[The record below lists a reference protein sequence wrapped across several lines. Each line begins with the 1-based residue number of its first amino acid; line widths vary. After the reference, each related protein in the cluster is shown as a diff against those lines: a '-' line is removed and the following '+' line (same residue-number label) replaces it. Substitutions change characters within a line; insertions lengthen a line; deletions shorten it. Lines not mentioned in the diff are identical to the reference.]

1 MRAQAQ
7 ELVKLVKG
15 LKVEINKIDDLRNN
29 RFPITDEVDLYVND
43 AKDYVHVTFNKG
55 GKQVDVTI
63 HDFNETHYSETLN
76 IDLSII
82 DHELDKIVKRSKN
95 IVIIFTTVYKNWA
108 EEIKEKKI
116 EELETQIAKLRG
128 DVSA

>member
-63 HDFNETHYSETLN
+63 HDYNENHYSETLN

-95 IVIIFTTVYKNWA
+95 IVTIFATVYHNWA

-116 EELETQIAKLRG
+116 EELEAEIAKLRG
-128 DVSA
+128 DA

>member
-15 LKVEINKIDDLRNN
+15 LKTEINKIDDLRNN

-63 HDFNETHYSETLN
+63 HDYNENHYSETLN

-95 IVIIFTTVYKNWA
+95 IVNIFATVYHNWA

-116 EELETQIAKLRG
+116 EELEAEIAKLRG
-128 DVSA
+128 DA

>member
-7 ELVKLVKG
+7 ELVKLVKA
-15 LKVEINKIDDLRNN
+15 LKTEINKIDDFRNN

-43 AKDYVHVTFNKG
+43 AKDYVQVQFNKG
-55 GKQVDVTI
+55 GKTVDVTI
-63 HDFNETHYSETLN
+63 HDYNEIHYSETLN

-128 DVSA
+128 DI

>member
-15 LKVEINKIDDLRNN
+15 LKLEINKIDDLRNN
-29 RFPITDEVDLYVND
+29 RFPITDEVDLYIND
-43 AKDYVHVTFNKG
+43 AKDYIHVTFNKG
-55 GKQVDVTI
+55 GKQVDITI
-63 HDFNETHYSETLN
+63 HDYSEIHYSETVN

-95 IVIIFTTVYKNWA
+95 IVTIFATVYHNWA

-116 EELETQIAKLRG
+116 EELEAEIAKLRG
-128 DVSA
+128 DA

>member
-55 GKQVDVTI
+55 GKQVDITI
-63 HDFNETHYSETLN
+63 HDYNENHYSETVN

-95 IVIIFTTVYKNWA
+95 IVNIFATVYHNWA

-116 EELETQIAKLRG
+116 EELEAEIAKLRG
-128 DVSA
+128 DA

>member
-15 LKVEINKIDDLRNN
+15 LKTEINKIDDFRNN

-43 AKDYVHVTFNKG
+43 TKDYVHVTFNKG

-63 HDFNETHYSETLN
+63 HDYNENYYSETLN

-82 DHELDKIVKRSKN
+82 DHELDQIVKRSKD
-95 IVIIFTTVYKNWA
+95 IVIIFKTVYENWA

-128 DVSA
+128 DA

>member
-7 ELVKLVKG
+7 ELVKLVKA

-63 HDFNETHYSETLN
+63 HDYNENHYSETLN

-95 IVIIFTTVYKNWA
+95 IITIFTTVYHNWA

-116 EELETQIAKLRG
+116 EELEAEIAKLRG
-128 DVSA
+128 DA

>member
-15 LKVEINKIDDLRNN
+15 LKTEINKIDDFRNN

-63 HDFNETHYSETLN
+63 HDYNENHYSETLN

-82 DHELDKIVKRSKN
+82 DHELDQIVKRSKD
-95 IVIIFTTVYKNWA
+95 IVIIFKTVYENWA

-116 EELETQIAKLRG
+116 EELEAEIAKLRG
-128 DVSA
+128 DV

>member
-43 AKDYVHVTFNKG
+43 TKDYVHVTFNKG

-63 HDFNETHYSETLN
+63 HDYNENHYSETLN

-95 IVIIFTTVYKNWA
+95 IVTIFATVYHNWA

-116 EELETQIAKLRG
+116 EELEAEIAKLRG
-128 DVSA
+128 DA

>member
-7 ELVKLVKG
+7 ELVKLVKA

-43 AKDYVHVTFNKG
+43 TKDYVHVTFNKG

-63 HDFNETHYSETLN
+63 HDYNENHYSETLN

-95 IVIIFTTVYKNWA
+95 IVTIFATVYHNWA

-116 EELETQIAKLRG
+116 AELEAEIAKLRG
-128 DVSA
+128 DA

>member
-1 MRAQAQ
+1 MRNQGQ

-15 LKVEINKIDDLRNN
+15 LKTEINKIDDFRNN

-63 HDFNETHYSETLN
+63 HDYNENYYSETLN

-82 DHELDKIVKRSKN
+82 DHELDQIVKRSKD
-95 IVIIFTTVYKNWA
+95 IVIIFKTVYENWA

-128 DVSA
+128 DA

>member
-63 HDFNETHYSETLN
+63 HDYNETHYSETLN

-82 DHELDKIVKRSKN
+82 DHELDKIVKRSKD
-95 IVIIFTTVYKNWA
+95 IVMIFATVYKNWA

-116 EELETQIAKLRG
+116 EELEAEIAKLRG
-128 DVSA
+128 DA

>member
-43 AKDYVHVTFNKG
+43 TKDYVHVTFNKG

-63 HDFNETHYSETLN
+63 HDYNETHYSETLN

-82 DHELDKIVKRSKN
+82 DHELDQIVKRSKN
-95 IVIIFTTVYKNWA
+95 IVIIFKTVYENWA

-116 EELETQIAKLRG
+116 EELETQIAILRG
-128 DVSA
+128 DV

>member
-7 ELVKLVKG
+7 ELVKVVKA

-63 HDFNETHYSETLN
+63 HDYNENHYSETLN

-95 IVIIFTTVYKNWA
+95 IVTIFATVYHNWA

-116 EELETQIAKLRG
+116 EELEAEIAKLRG
-128 DVSA
+128 DA

>member
-1 MRAQAQ
+1 MRNQGQ
-7 ELVKLVKG
+7 ELVKIVKR
-15 LKVEINKIDDLRNN
+15 LKIEINKIDDLRNN

-43 AKDYVHVTFNKG
+43 TKDYVHVTFNKG

-63 HDFNETHYSETLN
+63 HDYNETHYSETLS

-82 DHELDKIVKRSKN
+82 DHELDKIVKRSKD
-95 IVIIFTTVYKNWA
+95 IVTIFTTVYENWA

-116 EELETQIAKLRG
+116 EELEAEIAKLRG
-128 DVSA
+128 DI

>member
-63 HDFNETHYSETLN
+63 HDYNENHYSETLN

-95 IVIIFTTVYKNWA
+95 IITIFTTVYHNWA

-116 EELETQIAKLRG
+116 EELEAEIAKLRG
-128 DVSA
+128 DA

>member
-1 MRAQAQ
+1 MRNQGQ
-7 ELVKLVKG
+7 ELVKIVKR
-15 LKVEINKIDDLRNN
+15 LKIEINKIDDLRNN

-43 AKDYVHVTFNKG
+43 TKDYVHVTFNKG

-95 IVIIFTTVYKNWA
+95 IVTIFTTVYHNWA

-116 EELETQIAKLRG
+116 EELEAEIAKLRG
-128 DVSA
+128 DA

>member
-7 ELVKLVKG
+7 ELVKLVKA

-63 HDFNETHYSETLN
+63 HDYNENHYSETLN

-95 IVIIFTTVYKNWA
+95 IVTIFATVYHNWA

-116 EELETQIAKLRG
+116 EELEAEIAKLRG
-128 DVSA
+128 DA